1 VCGWPLG
8 SIGIF
13 NLAEDLR
20 GTDVIRLAYVLLRL
34 TDADT
39 TTPEEGG

>member
-1 VCGWPLG
+1 LPLG

-13 NLAEDLR
+13 NLAEDSR
-20 GTDVIRLAYVLLRL
+20 GTDMIGLAYVLRRL
-34 TDADT
+34 THPDT

>member
-13 NLAEDLR
+13 NLAEDLG
-20 GTDVIRLAYVLLRL
+20 GTDVIRLAYVLLIR
-34 TDADT
+34 AHAET
-39 TTPEEGG
+39 TTLG

>member
-20 GTDVIRLAYVLLRL
+20 GTNMIRLAYVLRIL